1 MVALDVP
8 FKAEDME
15 GLMKTVLIGKFN
27 PIPNIYSKD
36 LAQLI
41 HQMLQ
46 LKPKNRPTPDKI
58 LKSQIIQKKI
68 E

>member
-15 GLMKTVLIGKFN
+15 GLMKTVMTGKFN
-27 PIPNIYSKD
+27 PIPTMYSKE

-41 HQMLQ
+41 NHMLQ
-46 LKPKNRPTPDKI
+46 LKPKTRPSAEKM
-58 LKSQIIQKKI
+58 LKYPIVQKKI
-68 E
+68 